1 MGHPRAPRCSR
12 RNPGAERPSTQTGQP
27 SAGSRG
33 RSRPNGRVQAA
44 GRSAPW
50 LTGEDTEASRR
61 ERRPPRAQRQ
71 PRGMSSELP
80 GPPSRAV
87 RDPGSL
93 VLVCRVLPTPPPGL
107 QQAQRATLP
116 HVTRLSASLVPAT
129 SEQPEDEASCCPPQ
143 TPFLSRRFGLVLLCF
158 RKRKESRINQKTFSL
173 GGRGWPIL
181 YGNTMKNRRREATN
195 KRGDTPPAF
204 KGPVTAV
211 CKPIR
216 GVPPAVLTGKPMTRN
231 RFLTGR
237 EGREPWRHTLTG
249 LRRLLQAGS
258 QPAGPGMQITALNPG
273 KATGCAWHFHSA
285 HPSRTLL
292 RGR

>member
-27 SAGSRG
+27 SAGSRR

-71 PRGMSSELP
+71 PRGTSSELP

-93 VLVCRVLPTPPPGL
+93 ALVCRVLPTPPPGL

-143 TPFLSRRFGLVLLCF
+143 TPFLSRRFGLVWFCF
-158 RKRKESRINQKTFSL
+158 VSGKEKKAVSI
-173 GGRGWPIL
+173 
-181 YGNTMKNRRREATN
+181 RRRSPWVDV
-195 KRGDTPPAF
+195 G
-204 KGPVTAV
+204 GPYFTE
-211 CKPIR
+211 
-216 GVPPAVLTGKPMTRN
+216 T
-231 RFLTGR
+231 
-237 EGREPWRHTLTG
+237 
-249 LRRLLQAGS
+249 Q
-258 QPAGPGMQITALNPG
+258 
-273 KATGCAWHFHSA
+273 
-285 HPSRTLL
+285 
-292 RGR
+292 